1 MPTVEVP
8 SANSASVS
16 LVPRPQRRWI
26 SMNTTVPIGRAMN
39 ANEKTKNE
47 SSVPSRRDSN
57 GKKMKGNT
65 STEAMP

>member
-8 SANSASVS
+8 STNSASVS
-16 LVPRPQRRWI
+16 LVPRPHRRWI

-39 ANEKTKNE
+39 ANEKTTNE

-57 GKKMKGNT
+57 GKNMKGNT
-65 STEAMP
+65 STDAMP